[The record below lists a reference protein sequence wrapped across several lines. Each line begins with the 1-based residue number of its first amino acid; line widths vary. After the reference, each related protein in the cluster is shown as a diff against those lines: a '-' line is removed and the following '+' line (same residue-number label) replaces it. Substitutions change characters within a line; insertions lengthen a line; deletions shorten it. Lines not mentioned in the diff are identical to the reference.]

1 MKEEEEEEGKLNEE
15 KQEIL
20 VSSIVGEKKT
30 NRYTHVS

>member
-20 VSSIVGEKKT
+20 VSSIVGEKT